1 MSLNNIQVVT
11 SSGVGPDDVRL
22 TSDVTDLKNLTFS
35 GTAEITLDVLHETAS
50 IVLHVAESIQ
60 IKHAVLSHG
69 RKSSNQPATKFRL
82 DTKRERVEIFFEGGK
97 IVPGQVRLGL
107 RWESNLGTTAG
118 YYRSTYPAP
127 GGQEGEIAYYAI
139 TQFQPTAARRAFPC
153 FDEPALKA
161 TFAIQMISR
170 TDSISLSNMDVI
182 ATKHLGAGGDFPR
195 TSLLEESFFT
205 QDGPAINTV
214 TSVSAIPA
222 QSVSHGD
229 FKDDWSLITFA
240 TLPKVSTYLVAFAN
254 GPFAHLESTFTS
266 TISGKVIPLR
276 VYATADCVEQGAL
289 TLETMAKILPLYEKL
304 FDVEYPLPK
313 LDSLIATDCSGA
325 MENWGLI
332 IGVKDAYVYDPAKS
346 SIKNKKKVVVY
357 NSHEVAHQWF
367 GNIVTFDWWDGLWL
381 NEAFATLVGEVLMLD
396 EIEPSWRVHSG
407 FVKQELAE
415 ALRLDA
421 LPSSH
426 PIQVPCPDEATI
438 GQIFDAISYYKGASV
453 LKMLSNFIGQ
463 ERFIRGV
470 SIYLKRFLYGNTV
483 AKDLWDGISEAS
495 GKDVATMMEN
505 WTLKVGYPVVTV
517 KETVEGLKVRQNRF
531 ISTRNVKA
539 EEDEVLWHIPLQLLV
554 VRDGKTTVNHD
565 LLLTKR
571 EMTIPLQDVANT
583 TYKLNASTCGVY
595 RTSYPK
601 DRLVK
606 IGQEAGKPD
615 TAFDLSD
622 RMGLV
627 GDAMALAI
635 AGVSKTSTGLSFL
648 SELRNEKENL
658 VLQAVADSLATL
670 ASTWWEQPKEVRD
683 AISKLRRT
691 LFGPIAERLGFDD
704 SAEDD
709 VDTVELRATAI
720 TTAAAAEDPQILA
733 EYQRRF
739 TPFLEK
745 NDESL
750 IPSEL
755 QESIYA
761 ICVEKGGEKEFE
773 KMVSVFRA
781 PETPDQA
788 VAAVKGMSATQDQ
801 ERLERVFEI
810 IKREDTSINYI
821 VHSTRALS
829 MNPFATRALWR
840 FFQEN
845 YDYISRRFEGSLM
858 ITAIVPICFARL
870 TTEAD
875 VLAVEKW
882 AQGVDSSA
890 FSQALDQGLDRV
902 RLNAKWLER
911 DAGDVEGWLRESG
924 YFE

>member
-1 MSLNNIQVVT
+1 
-11 SSGVGPDDVRL
+11 
-22 TSDVTDLKNLTFS
+22 
-35 GTAEITLDVLHETAS
+35 
-50 IVLHVAESIQ
+50 
-60 IKHAVLSHG
+60 
-69 RKSSNQPATKFRL
+69 
-82 DTKRERVEIFFEGGK
+82 
-97 IVPGQVRLGL
+97 
-107 RWESNLGTTAG
+107 
-118 YYRSTYPAP
+118 
-127 GGQEGEIAYYAI
+127 
-139 TQFQPTAARRAFPC
+139 
-153 FDEPALKA
+153 
-161 TFAIQMISR
+161 MISR
-170 TDSISLSNMDVI
+170 TDSVSLSNMNVI

-195 TSLLEESFFT
+195 TSLLENSFFT
-205 QDGPAINTV
+205 QNGPAADTKPTASDNATTI
-214 TSVSAIPA
+214 SAS
-222 QSVSHGD
+222 SVSHGD
-229 FKDDWSLITFA
+229 FQDDWTLTSFA
-240 TLPKVSTYLVAFAN
+240 TMPKVSTYLVAFAN
-254 GPFAHLESTFTS
+254 GPFAHLELTFTS
-266 TISGKVIPLR
+266 AISGRVIPLR

-313 LDSLIATDCSGA
+313 LDSLIVTDCPAA

-332 IGVKDAYVYDPAKS
+332 IGVKDGYVYDPTKS
-346 SIKNKKKVVVY
+346 SIKNKKKVVVF

-367 GNIVTFDWWDGLWL
+367 GNIVTFDWWDGFWL

-407 FVKQELAE
+407 FVKKELAE

-438 GQIFDAISYYKGASV
+438 GQIFDAISYCKGASV
-453 LKMLSNFIGQ
+453 LKMFSNFIGQ
-463 ERFIRGV
+463 EIFIRGV

-495 GKDVATMMEN
+495 GMDVATMMEN

-517 KETVEGLKVRQNRF
+517 EETVEGLKLRQNRF

-554 VRDGKTTVNHD
+554 VRDGKTAINHD
-565 LLLTKR
+565 LLLTKH

-583 TYKLNASTCGVY
+583 TYKLNTSTCGVY

-615 TAFDLSD
+615 TPFDLSD

-627 GDAMALAI
+627 GDAIALAI
-635 AGVSKTSTGLSFL
+635 AGLSKTSASLSFL

-670 ASTWWEQPKEVRD
+670 ASTWWEQPKDVRD

-691 LFGPIAERLGFDD
+691 LFGPIAERSGFDD
-704 SAEDD
+704 STEDD
-709 VDTVELRATAI
+709 VDTLELRATAI
-720 TTAAAAEDPQILA
+720 TTAAAAEDPKILA

-761 ICVEKGGEKEFE
+761 TCVKKGGEKEFE

-801 ERLERVFEI
+801 KRLERVFEI
-810 IKREDTSINYI
+810 IKREDRSINYF
-821 VHSTRALS
+821 VHSIRALS
-829 MNPFATRALWR
+829 VNPFATRALWR
-840 FFQEN
+840 FFQDH
-845 YDYISRRFEGSLM
+845 YDYISRRFEGSLL
-858 ITAIVPICFARL
+858 ITAVVPICFARL

-875 VLAVEKW
+875 ALAVEKW
-882 AQGVDSSA
+882 AQSVDSSA
-890 FSQALDQGLDRV
+890 FSQALGQGLDRV